1 MQGDGGQKMGVGPAW
16 ARVTSRVSGE
26 GVANR
31 ISMGSENMFC
41 GHPVVVTCCSDA
53 TEVSEALCR
62 QPEYLR

>member
-1 MQGDGGQKMGVGPAW
+1 MGVGSAW

-53 TEVSEALCR
+53 TEAPDALCR
-62 QPEYLR
+62 QLECLR